1 MIHSSMILALVHF
14 STWRVANERTMNS
27 KSATATAGAGD
38 QKTAFAAA
46 SDSAAASSVAA
57 IDNCGSEIT
66 TENNAEE
73 NNAEENNAETQSRE
87 LPKGLGL
94 LPCIEQPS
102 RCFINSLSQPHHR
115 LTSTKRGG
123 VSLSKNRG
131 EKDQFFLLPVPPK
144 DVATAGDE
152 SQETTSA
159 TDDNAAG
166 TTSQQPQQKVLF
178 HIKSYK
184 FGRYLTSSADG
195 TISTTEFATKENP
208 EAKPDESAQWLLM
221 RSPHG
226 GHFLVSKLNEKNMAA
241 ATAAPAETTGV
252 PTANAEATAASA
264 PASAKDRLSSS
275 FSSLR
280 TSSLMPSSITST
292 QSHVCLQDKNDKAES
307 WNVELVT
314 GELCFMSAPSI
325 QKQLRCDM
333 TGRLTLTS
341 TAKGWEVFRFI
352 ECGGG
357 KLRICSWMHSQ
368 HFLCCNPEDGSVM
381 TCSAS
386 RIVDEGPE
394 IGMDEWYVE
403 KAPGQCASE
412 GVVIRSASSN
422 RLGDF
427 LCHTEEGVL
436 TSVHFDEEASLWHL
450 NAGHSQKYSLASL
463 YNVPKTLG
471 PYPYVTDNKKQ
482 LDEIIVE
489 QLDAE
494 GLVRLYHIKEDKY
507 IGSQENGDVGLST
520 DAGNSELWK
529 MDTSRSDGGY
539 VFYSVQHEDRMLSY
553 HSEGQSIT
561 EESQSANSKINPKL
575 CTITEIG
582 DDKSEVWRVDPVLPR
597 AVSSSKIKT
606 FAIGTSIAVGTT
618 VAMPFAMAGL
628 AAVVGTESILMGVV
642 TVGLTSAEAIASVG
656 AIGATAAICFR
667 ESGDTLGMESEHDV
681 DDEEKEKPYMRRPLC
696 AWRV

>member
-1 MIHSSMILALVHF
+1 MPP
-14 STWRVANERTMNS
+14 
-27 KSATATAGAGD
+27 D
-38 QKTAFAAA
+38 
-46 SDSAAASSVAA
+46 D
-57 IDNCGSEIT
+57 
-66 TENNAEE
+66 
-73 NNAEENNAETQSRE
+73 
-87 LPKGLGL
+87 
-94 LPCIEQPS
+94 
-102 RCFINSLSQPHHR
+102 
-115 LTSTKRGG
+115 
-123 VSLSKNRG
+123 VS
-131 EKDQFFLLPVPPK
+131 
-144 DVATAGDE
+144 
-152 SQETTSA
+152 SA
-159 TDDNAAG
+159 TDDESHVEG
-166 TTSQQPQQKVLF
+166 TGETTSQLLQPQQKVLF

-184 FGRYLTSSADG
+184 FGRYLTTSADG
-195 TISTTEFATKENP
+195 TITTTEFATKENP
-208 EAKPDESAQWLLM
+208 DAKPDESAQWLLM

-226 GHFLVSKLNEKNMAA
+226 GHFLVSKQNEKNLAVAAVPSASAEAA
-241 ATAAPAETTGV
+241 AAPT
-252 PTANAEATAASA
+252 A
-264 PASAKDRLSSS
+264 PASAKDRFSSS
-275 FSSLR
+275 FSTLR
-280 TSSLMPSSITST
+280 TSMMSASAKSMSTSSLLPSSSNAT
-292 QSHVCLQDKNDKAES
+292 QIRLQDQNDKAES

-333 TGRLTLTS
+333 MGRLTLTS

-386 RIVDEGPE
+386 HIVDEGPE

-403 KAPGQCASE
+403 KAPGQYASE
-412 GVVIRSASSN
+412 GVVIRSASSK

-427 LCHTEEGVL
+427 LCHTEEGVFI
-436 TSVHFDEEASLWHL
+436 SVHFDEKASLWHL
-450 NAGHSQKYSLASL
+450 NAGHLQKYSLASL
-463 YNVPKTLG
+463 YEMPKTLG
-471 PYPYVTDNKKQ
+471 PFPYVTDNKKQ
-482 LDEIIVE
+482 LDEVVVE

-494 GLVRLYHIKEDKY
+494 GLVRLYHIKEEKF
-507 IGSQENGDVGLST
+507 IGTEGSGDVSLAT

-529 MDTSRSDGGY
+529 MDMSRTDGGY
-539 VFYSVQHEDRMLSY
+539 VFHSVQHDGRMLSY
-553 HSEGQSIT
+553 HFEGQDSISGA

-575 CTITEIG
+575 CTVTEIG
-582 DDKSEVWRVDPVLPR
+582 DNQREVWRVDPVLPR
-597 AVSSSKIKT
+597 AVSSGKIKT

-628 AAVVGTESILMGVV
+628 AAVVGTESILMGIV

-681 DDEEKEKPYMRRPLC
+681 DEEEKEKPYMRRPLC

>member
-1 MIHSSMILALVHF
+1 
-14 STWRVANERTMNS
+14 
-27 KSATATAGAGD
+27 
-38 QKTAFAAA
+38 
-46 SDSAAASSVAA
+46 
-57 IDNCGSEIT
+57 
-66 TENNAEE
+66 
-73 NNAEENNAETQSRE
+73 
-87 LPKGLGL
+87 
-94 LPCIEQPS
+94 
-102 RCFINSLSQPHHR
+102 
-115 LTSTKRGG
+115 
-123 VSLSKNRG
+123 
-131 EKDQFFLLPVPPK
+131 
-144 DVATAGDE
+144 
-152 SQETTSA
+152 
-159 TDDNAAG
+159 
-166 TTSQQPQQKVLF
+166 
-178 HIKSYK
+178 
-184 FGRYLTSSADG
+184 
-195 TISTTEFATKENP
+195 
-208 EAKPDESAQWLLM
+208 
-221 RSPHG
+221 
-226 GHFLVSKLNEKNMAA
+226 
-241 ATAAPAETTGV
+241 
-252 PTANAEATAASA
+252 
-264 PASAKDRLSSS
+264 
-275 FSSLR
+275 
-280 TSSLMPSSITST
+280 
-292 QSHVCLQDKNDKAES
+292 
-307 WNVELVT
+307 
-314 GELCFMSAPSI
+314 
-325 QKQLRCDM
+325 
-333 TGRLTLTS
+333 
-341 TAKGWEVFRFI
+341 
-352 ECGGG
+352 
-357 KLRICSWMHSQ
+357 
-368 HFLCCNPEDGSVM
+368 
-381 TCSAS
+381 
-386 RIVDEGPE
+386 
-394 IGMDEWYVE
+394 
-403 KAPGQCASE
+403 
-412 GVVIRSASSN
+412 
-422 RLGDF
+422 
-427 LCHTEEGVL
+427 
-436 TSVHFDEEASLWHL
+436 
-450 NAGHSQKYSLASL
+450 
-463 YNVPKTLG
+463 LG

>member
-1 MIHSSMILALVHF
+1 MTV
-14 STWRVANERTMNS
+14 TG
-27 KSATATAGAGD
+27 TATAGPGAVAPD
-38 QKTAFAAA
+38 TAAIAN
-46 SDSAAASSVAA
+46 SVA
-57 IDNCGSEIT
+57 T
-66 TENNAEE
+66 TDHSGNGTTAES
-73 NNAEENNAETQSRE
+73 NDEEASAAETQGGRE
-87 LPKGLGL
+87 LPKGLGI

-102 RCFINSLSQPHHR
+102 RCFINSSLQPHRR
-115 LTSTKRGG
+115 LTSTKKGG
-123 VSLSKNRG
+123 VSLTKNRG
-131 EKDQFFLLPVPPK
+131 EKDQFFLLPVPPD
-144 DVATAGDE
+144 DV
-152 SQETTSA
+152 SSA
-159 TDDNAAG
+159 TDDESHVEG
-166 TTSQQPQQKVLF
+166 TGETTSQQLQPQQRVLF

-184 FGRYLTSSADG
+184 FGRYLTTSADG
-195 TISTTEFATKENP
+195 TITTTEFATKENP
-208 EAKPDESAQWLLM
+208 DAKPDESAQWLLM

-226 GHFLVSKLNEKNMAA
+226 GHFLVSKQNEKNLAVAAVPSASAEAA
-241 ATAAPAETTGV
+241 AAPT
-252 PTANAEATAASA
+252 A
-264 PASAKDRLSSS
+264 PASAKDRFSSS
-275 FSSLR
+275 FSALR
-280 TSSLMPSSITST
+280 TSMMSASAKSMSTSSLLPSSSNAT
-292 QSHVCLQDKNDKAES
+292 QICLQDQNDKAES

-333 TGRLTLTS
+333 MGRLTLTS

-403 KAPGQCASE
+403 KAPGQYASE
-412 GVVIRSASSN
+412 GVVIRSASSK

-427 LCHTEEGVL
+427 LCHTEEGVFI
-436 TSVHFDEEASLWHL
+436 SVHFDEKASLWHL

-463 YNVPKTLG
+463 YEMPKTLG
-471 PYPYVTDNKKQ
+471 PFPYVTDNKKQ
-482 LDEIIVE
+482 LDEVVVE

-494 GLVRLYHIKEDKY
+494 GLVRLYHIKEEKF
-507 IGSQENGDVGLST
+507 IGTEGSGDVSLAT

-529 MDTSRSDGGY
+529 MDMSRTDGGY
-539 VFYSVQHEDRMLSY
+539 VFHSVQHDGRMLSY
-553 HSEGQSIT
+553 HFEGQDTISGA

-575 CTITEIG
+575 CTVTEIG
-582 DDKSEVWRVDPVLPR
+582 DNQREVWRVDPVLPR
-597 AVSSSKIKT
+597 AVSSGKIKT

-628 AAVVGTESILMGVV
+628 AAVVGTESILMGIV

-681 DDEEKEKPYMRRPLC
+681 DEEEKEKPYMRRPLC

>member
-1 MIHSSMILALVHF
+1 MTV
-14 STWRVANERTMNS
+14 TG
-27 KSATATAGAGD
+27 TATAGPGAVAPD
-38 QKTAFAAA
+38 TAAIAN
-46 SDSAAASSVAA
+46 SVA
-57 IDNCGSEIT
+57 T
-66 TENNAEE
+66 TDHSGNGTTAES
-73 NNAEENNAETQSRE
+73 NDEETSAAETQGGRE
-87 LPKGLGL
+87 LPKGLGI

-102 RCFINSLSQPHHR
+102 RCFINSSLQPHRR
-115 LTSTKRGG
+115 LTSTKKGG
-123 VSLSKNRG
+123 VSLTKNRG
-131 EKDQFFLLPVPPK
+131 EKDQFFLLPVPPD
-144 DVATAGDE
+144 DV
-152 SQETTSA
+152 SSA
-159 TDDNAAG
+159 TDDESHVEG
-166 TTSQQPQQKVLF
+166 TGETTSQQLQPQQRVLF

-184 FGRYLTSSADG
+184 FGRYLTTSADG
-195 TISTTEFATKENP
+195 TITTTEFATKENP
-208 EAKPDESAQWLLM
+208 DAKPDESAQWLLM

-226 GHFLVSKLNEKNMAA
+226 GHFLVSKQNEKNLAVAAVPSASAEAA
-241 ATAAPAETTGV
+241 AAPT
-252 PTANAEATAASA
+252 A
-264 PASAKDRLSSS
+264 PASAKDRFSSS
-275 FSSLR
+275 FSALR
-280 TSSLMPSSITST
+280 TSMMSTSAKSMSTSSLLPSSSNAT
-292 QSHVCLQDKNDKAES
+292 QICLQDQNDKAET

-333 TGRLTLTS
+333 MGRLTLTS

-403 KAPGQCASE
+403 KAPGQYASE
-412 GVVIRSASSN
+412 GVVIRSASSK

-427 LCHTEEGVL
+427 LCHTEEGVFI
-436 TSVHFDEEASLWHL
+436 SVHFDEKASLWHL

-463 YNVPKTLG
+463 YEMPKTLG
-471 PYPYVTDNKKQ
+471 PFPYVTDNKKQ
-482 LDEIIVE
+482 LDEVVVE

-494 GLVRLYHIKEDKY
+494 GLVRLYHIKEEKF
-507 IGSQENGDVGLST
+507 IGTEGSGDVSLAT

-529 MDTSRSDGGY
+529 MDMSRTDGGY
-539 VFYSVQHEDRMLSY
+539 VFHSVQHDGLMLSY
-553 HSEGQSIT
+553 HFEGQDTISGA

-575 CTITEIG
+575 CTVTEIG
-582 DDKSEVWRVDPVLPR
+582 DNQREVWRVDPVLPR
-597 AVSSSKIKT
+597 AVSSGKIKT

-628 AAVVGTESILMGVV
+628 AAVVGTESILMGIV

-681 DDEEKEKPYMRRPLC
+681 DEEEKEKPYMRRPLC

>member
-1 MIHSSMILALVHF
+1 MTV
-14 STWRVANERTMNS
+14 
-27 KSATATAGAGD
+27 TAGTGEESIGAVAPD
-38 QKTAFAAA
+38 TTAAI
-46 SDSAAASSVAA
+46 ASSVTAV
-57 IDNCGSEIT
+57 DNSGDEIMA
-66 TENNAEE
+66 ESNA
-73 NNAEENNAETQSRE
+73 AETQEPGGRE
-87 LPKGLGL
+87 LPQGLGI

-102 RCFINSLSQPHHR
+102 RCFINSLSQPHRR
-115 LTSTKRGG
+115 LTSTKKGG
-123 VSLSKNRG
+123 VSLTKNRG
-131 EKDQFFLLPVPPK
+131 EKDQFFLLPVPPE
-144 DVATAGDE
+144 DDADATNDE
-152 SQETTSA
+152 SQAEGVGETTSQQQQ
-159 TDDNAAG
+159 
-166 TTSQQPQQKVLF
+166 QQPQQKVLF
-178 HIKSYK
+178 HVKSYK

-208 EAKPDESAQWLLM
+208 DRVPDESAEWLLM

-226 GHFLVSKLNEKNMAA
+226 GHFLVSKQNEKNLAVAA
-241 ATAAPAETTGV
+241 VASAS
-252 PTANAEATAASA
+252 AEATEATATPKPASSATA
-264 PASAKDRLSSS
+264 PTSAKDRFSSS

-280 TSSLMPSSITST
+280 TSMMSASAKSMSTSSLMPSSSNAT
-292 QSHVCLQDKNDKAES
+292 QICLQDQNDKAES

-333 TGRLTLTS
+333 MGRLTLTS

-368 HFLCCNPEDGSVM
+368 HFLCCDPEDGSVM

-394 IGMDEWYVE
+394 TGMDEWYVE
-403 KAPGQCASE
+403 KAPGQYASE
-412 GVVIRSASSN
+412 GVVIRSASSK

-427 LCHTEEGVL
+427 LCHTEECVF
-436 TSVHFDEEASLWHL
+436 TSVHFDEKASLWHL

-463 YNVPKTLG
+463 YNMPKSLG
-471 PYPYVTDNKKQ
+471 PFPFVTDNKKQ
-482 LDEIIVE
+482 LDEVVME
-489 QLDAE
+489 QLDAQ
-494 GLVRLYHIKEDKY
+494 GLVRLYHTKEEKY
-507 IGSQENGDVGLST
+507 IGTEEDGEVCLAT

-529 MDTSRSDGGY
+529 MDMSRTDGGY
-539 VFYSVQHEDRMLSY
+539 VFHSVQHDGRMLSY
-553 HSEGQSIT
+553 HFEGQDTST
-561 EESQSANSKINPKL
+561 SSGAEESQSANSKINPKL
-575 CTITEIG
+575 CTVTEVG
-582 DDKSEVWRVDPVLPR
+582 DDQREVWRVDPVLPR
-597 AVSSSKIKT
+597 AVSSGKIKT

-628 AAVVGTESILMGVV
+628 AAVVGTESILMGIV

-681 DDEEKEKPYMRRPLC
+681 DEEEKEKPYMRRPLC